1 MESSEHGSRV
11 LLDTSFLLPS
21 LGVDAGREVA
31 EGLRGLAE
39 GGAEI
44 YYSRFSVLESLWVM
58 ARLTRDGAFDGDRF
72 SLGLR
77 SVVDGGRYRL
87 LEEDAHIYGEGLRLY
102 RLGHRDMIDNI
113 LYASSVSHGLGFL
126 TLDREL
132 GAFIGDM
139 GLKDNLV
146 FP

>member
-1 MESSEHGSRV
+1 LGSRKHGLKV

-21 LGVDAGREVA
+21 LGVDVGREVA
-31 EGLRGLAE
+31 KGLRGLAE
-39 GGAEI
+39 AEAEI
-44 YYSRFSVLESLWVM
+44 YYSRFSVLEALWVV
-58 ARLTRDGAFDGDRF
+58 ARLLRDGAFDGDRF

-77 SVVDGGRYRL
+77 SIIDGGRYRL
-87 LEEDAHIYGEGLRLY
+87 LEEDAHSYGEGLRLY

-113 LYASSVSHGLGFL
+113 LYASSVSHGLSFM

-132 GAFIGDM
+132 GGFIGEM

>member
-1 MESSEHGSRV
+1 MGSRKQGLKV

-21 LGVDAGREVA
+21 LGVDVGREVA
-31 EGLRGLAE
+31 KGLRGLAE
-39 GGAEI
+39 AEAEI
-44 YYSRFSVLESLWVM
+44 YYSRFSVLEALWVT
-58 ARLTRDGAFDGDRF
+58 ARLLRDGAFDGDRF

-77 SVVDGGRYRL
+77 SIIDGGRYRL
-87 LEEDAHIYGEGLRLY
+87 LEEDAHSYSEGLRLY

-113 LYASSVSHGLGFL
+113 LYASSVSHGLSFM

-132 GAFIGDM
+132 GGFIGEM

>member
-1 MESSEHGSRV
+1 MSKV

-31 EGLRGLAE
+31 EGLRGLADAE
-39 GGAEI
+39 AEI
-44 YYSRFSVLESLWVM
+44 YYSRFSVLESLWVT
-58 ARLTRDGAFDGDRF
+58 ARLLRDGAFDGERF

-102 RLGHRDMIDNI
+102 RLGHKDMIDNI
-113 LYASSVSHGLGFL
+113 LYASSTSHGLGFM
-126 TLDREL
+126 TLDREFREFL
-132 GAFIGDM
+132 GEM

>member
-1 MESSEHGSRV
+1 LESRVPVLKV

-21 LGVDAGREVA
+21 LGVDVGREVA

-39 GGAEI
+39 AEAEI
-44 YYSRFSVLESLWVM
+44 YYSRFSLLESLWVI
-58 ARLTRDGAFDGDRF
+58 ARLMRDGTFNGDRF

-87 LEEDAHIYGEGLRLY
+87 LEEDAHSYGEGMRLY

-113 LYASSVSHGLGFL
+113 LYASSVSHGLGFM
-126 TLDREL
+126 TLDREFREFL
-132 GAFIGDM
+132 GEM